1 MLSGQPQTSLFLLQ
15 KDFVHTKTQI
25 KPKQTNKIKLSKQ
38 KTTTAKTSKR
48 EKKLVRGC
56 PDNLIYNTTES
67 KILLVIFIGFK
78 KLTSYFCW
86 LWTS

>member
-38 KTTTAKTSKR
+38 KQQRQKLLK
-48 EKKLVRGC
+48 EKKNWFEVVVITLF
-56 PDNLIYNTTES
+56 T
-67 KILLVIFIGFK
+67 ILLSQK
-78 KLTSYFCW
+78 SY
-86 LWTS
+86 